1 MTINPTFK
9 NILVTGATGFLGS
22 RLVERLSQL
31 NQYNIFATGRDIKK
45 GSKLENYR
53 SVNFIQ
59 ADLTNKKLVN
69 TLCKNMDIVVHSA
82 ALSSLWGTYD
92 AFYDANI
99 LSTQNIVNGCMDN
112 KVKRLVHIST
122 PSIYPQKLGQDIFD
136 IKENFIPK
144 TFISTYA
151 QTKYDAEKIINKAH
165 NNGLETIILRPRG
178 IYGRGD
184 FTIMPRILRTYHAGK
199 LKIIGDGENIVDVTN
214 VSNVVNA
221 ILLSIK
227 ANHLALG
234 NAFNITDGKPVKMWE
249 VVRMVLDELNLKWEP
264 TKIPYKVVDKIAW
277 GLEKWALLTNSKQE
291 PMLTRA
297 SVSIAACSTTL
308 NIDKAKKL
316 LGYKPEYTLEMGI
329 EEFSNWW
336 LEQ

>member
-1 MTINPTFK
+1 M
-9 NILVTGATGFLGS
+9 
-22 RLVERLSQL
+22 
-31 NQYNIFATGRDIKK
+31 
-45 GSKLENYR
+45 
-53 SVNFIQ
+53 
-59 ADLTNKKLVN
+59 
-69 TLCKNMDIVVHSA
+69 
-82 ALSSLWGTYD
+82 
-92 AFYDANI
+92 
-99 LSTQNIVNGCMDN
+99 
-112 KVKRLVHIST
+112 
-122 PSIYPQKLGQDIFD
+122 
-136 IKENFIPK
+136 
-144 TFISTYA
+144 
-151 QTKYDAEKIINKAH
+151 
-165 NNGLETIILRPRG
+165 
-178 IYGRGD
+178 
-184 FTIMPRILRTYHAGK
+184 
-199 LKIIGDGENIVDVTN
+199 
-214 VSNVVNA
+214 NA